1 MTADLS
7 AFLIGAISDLLKQTA
22 TFIFGIE
29 LDGSASVVGRL
40 TPFRKELF
48 CWDVI
53 WKLHDNCF
61 SGSGTVTQLDG
72 C

>member
-40 TPFRKELF
+40 TPFRK
-48 CWDVI
+48 
-53 WKLHDNCF
+53 
-61 SGSGTVTQLDG
+61 
-72 C
+72 